1 MLTRNVPGRLSGEV
15 SLQNVTLR
23 GGGVVWLAVWL
34 CCLAMETAAVAQAS
48 GGALDEK
55 IAGKLE
61 KIHAAERG
69 QLALTQRQVGIL
81 WCLVAIDYDDGMDYS
96 RAEDAYGRSLVILGG
111 IPAAAKD
118 YARLLDHLG
127 TMYLI
132 TQRLDEAETVRKKA
146 LTQYQKLGD
155 RADIAVSEEM
165 LAEALLMRRRF
176 KDAEREAADALR
188 ILDADPKAA
197 DKFDLASTLI
207 TLTYARCLRKDCAQG
222 EKDADRA
229 VMLARSYFEPNSLLS
244 GQALF
249 ALGFAKE
256 RLGQAKEA
264 EAAMLEGLQIMKM
277 HLPASDRRVTGSLWQ
292 YRNFLVEMHRKAEA
306 DLIEREVASSRDQHP
321 SCKGCTVNVK
331 ALNGLR

>member
-176 KDAEREAADALR
+176 KDAEREAAEALR
-188 ILDADPKAA
+188 ILGADPKAA
-197 DKFDLASTLI
+197 DKFDQASTLI